1 MTPCSLVMYIVIF
14 EAPAASI
21 FRVQVPKV
29 EVADVCY
36 HLASLCLIY
45 DMLHT
50 LWQHTKMQDIFI
62 AMLKCTCGC
71 SI

>member
-1 MTPCSLVMYIVIF
+1 MAPCSLVMYITIY

-21 FRVQVPKV
+21 FRVQVLKV
-29 EVADVCY
+29 ELANVCY
-36 HLASLCLIY
+36 HLASFCLIY
-45 DMLHT
+45 DMLHS
-50 LWQHTKMQDIFI
+50 LWQHTKLQDIFI

>member
-1 MTPCSLVMYIVIF
+1 M
-14 EAPAASI
+14 

-29 EVADVCY
+29 EVEDVS
-36 HLASLCLIY
+36 HNVANNFCLIY

-50 LWQHTKMQDIFI
+50 PWQHTMLQDIFI

-71 SI
+71 TI

>member
-1 MTPCSLVMYIVIF
+1 MYIIIF

-21 FRVQVPKV
+21 FKVQVPKP
-29 EVADVCY
+29 EVADVWY
-36 HLASLCLIY
+36 HLAIFCLIY

-50 LWQHTKMQDIFI
+50 LWQHTKAQDFFI

>member
-1 MTPCSLVMYIVIF
+1 M
-14 EAPAASI
+14 
-21 FRVQVPKV
+21 FRVHVLKV
-29 EVADVCY
+29 EVADVSY
-36 HLASLCLIY
+36 HLASFCLIS

-50 LWQHTKMQDIFI
+50 LWQHTKLQDIFI